1 MLYGFMDV
9 LLQVM
14 SHLVLLCAVCVESLT
29 PPTQADS
36 KRKRKKKSAVE
47 EVCVMNV

>member
-1 MLYGFMDV
+1 MVSWIDV

-47 EVCVMNV
+47 EVCVMTV